1 MRPYTGAASAAGA
14 GPDLQDE
21 RIILGGFFSVIL
33 HPAVNSIAVD
43 TVEICKSVVPVMQ
56 EVEPG
61 HMVAC
66 HLYNPKP
73 EINEKPTQAI

>member
-1 MRPYTGAASAAGA
+1 M
-14 GPDLQDE
+14 
-21 RIILGGFFSVIL
+21 
-33 HPAVNSIAVD
+33 
-43 TVEICKSVVPVMQ
+43 EICKSVVPVMQ